1 MIARRALPLLALPA
15 LARAGAPLRVL
26 TTGVT
31 EAPLRALAARLE
43 APVELATTNGGQA
56 ARRLRAGEPFD
67 LAFNA
72 APALEALIAEGI
84 LDGATR
90 RVVGVMRL
98 ALALRPG
105 VPAPEIGREA
115 GLRAALLAAETLA
128 HSDAAAGA
136 TSGRH
141 VEALMERLGIAEAM
155 APRRRPFPRG
165 QQAAEAVARGEAAM
179 GIVQVAEIL
188 SVPGVV
194 AAAPLPDAFNLL
206 TLYAGA
212 VHARA
217 AAPERARAFLA
228 RCAGEEGAALFR
240 AAGFG

>member
-1 MIARRALPLLALPA
+1 MIARRSLPWLALPLA
-15 LARAGAPLRVL
+15 ARAGLPLRVL

-31 EAPLRALAARLE
+31 EAPLRALAARSE
-43 APVELATTNGGQA
+43 VPVRLITANGGEA
-56 ARRLRAGEPFD
+56 ARRVRAGEGFD
-67 LAFNA
+67 LVFNA
-72 APALEALIAEGI
+72 RAALEALVAEGW
-84 LDGATR
+84 LEAATR
-90 RVVGVMRL
+90 REVGVMRL

-105 VPAPEIGREA
+105 VPVPDIGTEA
-115 GLRAALLAAETLA
+115 GLRAALLGAETLA
-128 HSDAAAGA
+128 HSDGAAGA

-141 VEALMERLGIAEAM
+141 VEALMARLGIAEVM

-194 AAAPLPDAFNLL
+194 AAAPLPEAFNLL
-206 TLYAGA
+206 TPYVGA
-212 VHARA
+212 LHAHTP
-217 AAPERARAFLA
+217 APGLA
-228 RCAGEEGAALFR
+228 RGFLDRCAEEAGQALFR